1 VANSA
6 WLDWGRFAGPGMSG
20 AGASVLTVMTMQEAV
35 ELAGCTVLCD
45 GEEVVIVR
53 RFSGTRVEVASPR
66 FDRYRKV
73 EPGDLE
79 PLPEGEARPRIDM
92 VASSQAVLN
101 EFVADAVVAA
111 GWDRR
116 QAESALSALC
126 ELNWAAGFGFEG
138 DYPRGGEHAA
148 KAVFHVRTLETWR
161 AYELAGARRE
171 ASLPGE
177 RPPGWPGAVALVY
190 LVAHGQLGAVKVGVS
205 DPGGVRIAQH
215 RQTGWQLVA
224 AFRVAGGVAVAIEA
238 DVLGWW
244 RTGLGLPSYLRSDQ
258 MPQGG
263 WTETVAAAARIDL
276 AATVAHVCKL
286 ALLPGSGASAVSA

>member
-1 VANSA
+1 MAYGSGQQCLA
-6 WLDWGRFAGPGMSG
+6 RLGSLSGPGMSG
-20 AGASVLTVMTMQEAV
+20 ADASVLTVMTMQEAV

-79 PLPEGEARPRIDM
+79 PLPEGKGRPRIDM

-138 DYPRGGEHAA
+138 DYPHDRVAA
-148 KAVFHVRTLETWR
+148 R
-161 AYELAGARRE
+161 GARRE
-171 ASLPGE
+171 SGLPRADAGNLACL
-177 RPPGWPGAVALVY
+177 RAGRGA
-190 LVAHGQLGAVKVGVS
+190 
-205 DPGGVRIAQH
+205 PGG
-215 RQTGWQLVA
+215 LA
-224 AFRVAGGVAVAIEA
+224 ARGAA
-238 DVLGWW
+238 
-244 RTGLGLPSYLRSDQ
+244 TGLARRGSPGLPRCARSAGCC
-258 MPQGG
+258 QG
-263 WTETVAAAARIDL
+263 R
-276 AATVAHVCKL
+276 CQ
-286 ALLPGSGASAVSA
+286 